1 VRTELAEIIDLTERV
16 QAALDAGDWL
26 RAGEIDAER
35 RRRLERL
42 VVERA
47 ELATDAIASDALAA
61 VQRRTFEMIGQ
72 VHHHRRR
79 VLREASTLRTGQ
91 AAVDSYG
98 ERSRDER

>member
-1 VRTELAEIIDLTERV
+1 MRAELAEIIDLTERV

-35 RRRLERL
+35 RRRLELL

-47 ELATDAIASDALAA
+47 ELAGDRAASDALAT

-79 VLREASTLRTGQ
+79 VLRDAATLRTGQ
-91 AAVDSYG
+91 TAADTYG
-98 ERSRDER
+98 ARALDER